1 MALVQYSD
9 KGFFAPRTI
18 ADAFRTTS
26 DEVGRTAGLGK
37 DAVQHKQRVRSDKT
51 HGRCGSQGRAVP
63 PFARSPALPLR
74 IESCGSA
81 TSDSF
86 AALLK
91 PTGPRAVALSQQ

>member
-9 KGFFAPRTI
+9 NGFFAPRTI

-51 HGRCGSQGRAVP
+51 MADVVHKVEPCFGSTLRKI
-63 PFARSPALPLR
+63 ARLA
-74 IESCGSA
+74 A
-81 TSDSF
+81 TN
-86 AALLK
+86 
-91 PTGPRAVALSQQ
+91 